1 MAPWVNEFFEFS
13 TVRRGAHRR
22 SASDSVAFLEGPQEF
37 ERLDDEQLMSM
48 FADAEDEM
56 APAAAMDT
64 KRETDN
70 RSGSEEP
77 QNVKSEPQNTG
88 VDAAETQFVDP
99 KRVKRYIIVLTK

>member
-1 MAPWVNEFFEFS
+1 MAPWVNEFFDFS
-13 TVRRGAHRR
+13 TVRRGSHRR

-56 APAAAMDT
+56 AMAAIVDT
-64 KRETDN
+64 KRGTDS

-77 QNVKSEPQNTG
+77 QNVKSEPQNA
-88 VDAAETQFVDP
+88 AAEAAEAQFVDP
-99 KRVKRYIIVLTK
+99 KRVKR

>member
-13 TVRRGAHRR
+13 AVRRGAHRR

-56 APAAAMDT
+56 AAAAVMDT
-64 KRETDN
+64 KPESDS

-77 QNVKSEPQNTG
+77 QNVKAEPQNG
-88 VDAAETQFVDP
+88 AAEAADTQFVDP
-99 KRVKRYIIVLTK
+99 KRVKR